1 MKRLVAAVLSLALCA
16 GGALAADSRKVLRL
30 AIPDIETLDPQQY
43 AESPSFDVL
52 RAIYEGLYQ
61 FDYLAK
67 PPRLTPVTATALPEI
82 TNDGRTWTMHVQPG
96 IYFTP
101 DPAFKGRKRE
111 LTAEDYVYSLKRW
124 LDPNSK
130 RGGAPITAAAI
141 VGGRAAGIP
150 IARSTACAR
159 STATRFSCSSRRPTI
174 RSSKATSRSA
184 RWHARSWK
192 RAAATFAAMPSERAR
207 SA

>member
-61 FDYLAK
+61 FDYLAN

-124 LDPNSK
+124 LDPNSE
-130 RGGAPITAAAI
+130 RGGAPMEL
-141 VGGRAAGIP
+141 
-150 IARSTACAR
+150 
-159 STATRFSCSSRRPTI
+159 SR
-174 RSSKATSRSA
+174 
-184 RWHARSWK
+184 W
-192 RAAATFAAMPSERAR
+192 
-207 SA
+207 